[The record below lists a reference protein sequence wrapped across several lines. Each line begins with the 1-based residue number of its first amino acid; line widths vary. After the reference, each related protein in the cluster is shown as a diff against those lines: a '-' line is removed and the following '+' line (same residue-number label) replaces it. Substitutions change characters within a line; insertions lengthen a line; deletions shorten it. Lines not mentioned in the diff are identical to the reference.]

1 MSRSMAEQLEAL
13 KLVSEPAAKPVEPT
27 RPIKTKLQLKMA
39 RPNSRK
45 INPPPD
51 GKPSKLVS
59 QLPMFGVVQRVEFDR
74 GYGFISCQGP
84 PKEVFFHFS
93 RQQQKK
99 DADKAGFQNGSPILF
114 MLGSEEGKPD
124 RRAVR
129 WALAKDLNWGGS
141 EPAHDQAALDA
152 IRRSLL
158 DQVSLA
164 ELWDLLH
171 AGWYVQQRGTN
182 TPPDLDDPV
191 LEAVWFS
198 RFAAMSPDELVAERV
213 KQKLPKC
220 RFRFLDMPNVNRLLG
235 VFSNQ
240 QLAAIASPRQAWM
253 NAVATLGAF
262 WQPQNRQ
269 RLLEWHLLCND
280 GSIAPDWSR
289 WFPAREPFEAT
300 VARFLIAQGLH
311 GDGATRI
318 WVHTLIDND
327 LLDQSDLVQW
337 VGDSD
342 AEAVAAFEK
351 LSCQSQQKFWAM
363 WVAKPSRLQAA
374 LDVTPTAAVTLLRT
388 VTLAV
393 DLETD
398 GEEIWE
404 LGCARNGQ
412 KELLSATKQ
421 AGELA
426 DAMLQLAQR
435 IQAAPLMVGHNLLAW
450 DWPIISQHTRLAQP
464 PLLWDTLL
472 VQYLL
477 EPQART
483 HALGSNHH
491 ADDDALAAL
500 RLFDSQATR
509 MPASFVGDLLTG
521 RYEDFPAL
529 LTEMG
534 SLVDGCTY
542 AAKMPDFLQPFCE
555 TTAVLVLPEDR
566 LREAAWIPGITVVSA
581 NPEENLAIEW
591 LQVDVAK
598 LEAELQG
605 ELGEHPA
612 ALVLLA
618 VARRALAQDIALRFG
633 MVPPWL
639 LDACQALD
647 LALRRACV
655 QPLAGN
661 GLKLAPLPRD
671 MAWLLARSPKEFQLV
686 GIKGEVLVFDKQNR
700 AALPLLEATRGQKAS
715 PLMRINTGVQQQ
727 QVWLQ
732 ADRPALLLDKL
743 AGWQSFCTVV
753 LPKGFPG
760 VQTVSLQGGVRTAPL
775 RPLLATRR
783 TMALYPNALDQ
794 AGYWTE
800 VIRTFLELANA
811 LPAAVPILLVSST
824 GSTKLVELLANGL
837 AEIQGRLVQPNY
849 RSRLEHLRRAAKL
862 KFALVDK
869 VESWPHWQALAETAG
884 VSLLPVVEAL
894 PIEQWFA
901 AAQALLPESVG
912 DAGDQI
918 GVDAGDHASQMLEED
933 DGQDDAPDLDDGDTD
948 VVASETTSATASQKS
963 AVSPVKA
970 GDLLQRLTE
979 LTSANLQNWM
989 QETGLDKSSQPVRLM
1004 DARAAGLGRALQTCV
1019 DLVALQG
1026 EPLPQREIERLQ
1038 GVFEEMQ
1045 VERKPAPDDFAT
1057 MERFLTQHWQPN
1069 PEERR
1074 PPLVGFK
1081 PSQKPAMEAICTRAN
1096 DVLVALPTGEGKSV
1110 LFQVPAL
1117 CRGIN
1122 NRRLTLVLSPLK
1134 TLMRDQ
1140 VNRLHKQGFFET
1152 VDYLNSDRPAHEI
1165 ADMLQG
1171 VLDHRI
1177 VLLYVAPERL
1187 RSAVFVQVLHQ
1198 RVESDG
1204 GLEYAVVDETHC
1216 VNQWGY
1222 QFRPDYFHALHL
1234 LLHEFR
1240 EGSESQMT
1248 PMLMMSATVTDF
1260 DGKQLREMLTTAT
1273 ALGQPGLPFVKKP
1286 DGFVQ
1291 PLQSHIH
1298 VQAVRA
1304 QGNIND
1310 RDAFEQVLDGR
1321 MPTIRKAIQ
1330 AASDNH
1336 RDTGQRS
1343 AVLIFVTRR
1352 DHAEKL
1358 AQHLSNIGCKNVDF
1372 FHAGLDAATR
1382 EEVQQRFSDG
1392 QVNVLVATKAFGM
1405 GMDIPDI
1412 HWAIHLGPPAFLE
1425 DYLQEVG
1432 RIGRGAAERAKAKLT
1447 QLQAILLFSAD
1458 DFESL
1463 RNSRARSAVHL
1474 ATVKKFY
1481 DSICANAQPVDNQ
1494 WLALVPQD
1502 GFDPPSHPAARR
1514 MVATQLRLALYW
1526 LERAGC
1532 IHLQGLVPR
1541 LLPVTLNSAALERI
1555 AAGGGRLGL
1564 VAQVIL
1570 GVEELPRQVTP
1581 ATQPEGVLDAV
1592 GNWLG
1597 RALARLG
1604 DLVGYWL
1611 GGVPTG
1617 SAVPTTVRTVSSN
1630 QGPALGEAVVNVSQI
1645 MLRCGIESVGDAMA
1659 CLVDLEQRGA
1669 LTLKRNFQFAPRL
1682 LAQEQPDDIRKLF
1695 DAVDRAH
1702 DELTKRLG
1710 KQATHRFLPAELMLG
1725 WVPPSV
1731 SAGQSANFQ
1740 AAFDWGVVCLSRVS
1754 GIRLKQVVEAD
1765 QSVRWEARL
1774 ATAQAPNVK
1783 TCSHQTLTIAQAV
1796 FKILRPRANGENSVV
1811 SLSELVNA
1819 TRDALPGKRFR
1830 VSELKKAL
1838 SLLSALRLV
1847 SLSAEL
1853 LPMSYVLSLDSLHT
1867 DLSQHAKLWEE
1878 LEDVNRMSE
1887 LRNDAM
1893 EIFANLPSEAQSGFV
1908 EGYFAQT
1915 GSAGME
1921 SFLDKQVGE
1930 IDDQGNGEL
1939 SQFIRAK
1946 REQLRATEVTQ
1957 FLDVYK
1963 KSQEPNQWEA
1973 IKHPFDQHLL
1983 VNAGPG
1989 AGKTAVLVG
1998 RIVHLIREQGIQ
2010 PTEII
2015 VLAFNRAV
2023 VFEIRKR
2030 VRDLFRTLGYGAYVK
2045 RLRVYTFHALA
2056 MRSMALADVGHPQQD
2071 GLLSLFAKRLESD
2084 KPFRNQV
2091 AGGCRS
2097 ILVDEYQDMTEDIYQ
2112 IIRQLH
2118 FGSGQSAGVMAI
2130 GDDDQDI
2137 LRWQRPNNE
2146 FSEVYFEKFEVDF
2159 GGSNLRKLSL
2169 KVNFRSGIDIV
2180 NQSQKMISEI
2190 LEGNQHSRRIKDFQL
2205 HARQDPVMSNV
2216 HRIEWRY
2223 QDAPQSVGWR
2233 YWNAPQALEYVRQ
2246 LCEQLGSADTAS
2258 LAILC
2263 RTNAE
2268 VAQAHRELVR
2278 VLPDL
2283 AAQGAVNYRVAN
2295 LRHVGLWLELLDQ
2308 EAQRQNQALTDDL
2321 RQELLTKYRQQH
2333 VNIPEV
2339 RQPHPNHVQLDDL
2352 WRLCLAEQSFPHLS
2366 DLIRFIR
2373 ELQLDELGRLLGA
2386 QTNSARRVVS
2396 TIHKV
2401 KGLEFDQVIVLP
2413 SDSRFSRAGAGLPNM
2428 AMDAAEEAR
2437 LLYVAMTRAKQR
2449 LTYFVGE
2456 REYAWGV
2463 RTPRPFPGVQAR
2475 GRILCG
2481 SHDEVWLSWAM
2492 IVINNHNPDPDA
2504 CQLYI
2509 ETQVCIGDVIR
2520 LGGNGGGA
2528 GMALWHLAAT
2538 GARRQVGYLAAAV
2551 GPGNPHQADLRVSAV
2566 ARFRPG
2572 DADGNLPIN
2581 LAASV
2586 RAREWG
2592 YVVLVSGQ
2600 LS

>member
-1 MSRSMAEQLEAL
+1 MNRSMAEQLEAL
-13 KLVSEPAAKPVEPT
+13 KLLPEPAVKPVEPT
-27 RPIKTKLQLKMA
+27 RPIKAKQRLKMS

-45 INPPPD
+45 INPSPG

-74 GYGFISCQGP
+74 GFGFISCQGP

-93 RQQQKK
+93 RQQQKR

-129 WALAKDLNWGGS
+129 WALAKDLNWGVN
-141 EPAHDQAALDA
+141 EPAHDQAGLDA

-158 DQVSLA
+158 DQLSLA

-171 AGWYVQQRGTN
+171 AGWYVQQRGGN

-191 LEAVWFS
+191 LEAVWLH

-235 VFSNQ
+235 AFSNQ
-240 QLAAIASPRQAWM
+240 QLVAIVPPKQAWM
-253 NAVATLGAF
+253 NAVTTLGAF
-262 WQPQNRQ
+262 WQPQSRQ

-280 GSIAPDWSR
+280 GAIAPDWSR

-300 VARFLIAQGLH
+300 VARFLIAQGLR

-318 WVHTLIDND
+318 WVHALIDND
-327 LLDQSDLVQW
+327 LLDQSDLEHW

-342 AEAVAAFEK
+342 AEAVAAFDK
-351 LSCQSQQKFWAM
+351 LPCQYQQKFWAM
-363 WVAKPSRLQAA
+363 WVAMPSRLQAA
-374 LDVTPTAAVTLLRT
+374 LDVTPTAAATLLRT

-404 LGCARNGQ
+404 LGCARNRQ
-412 KELLSATKQ
+412 KELLFVANQ

-426 DAMLQLAQR
+426 DGMLQLALR
-435 IQAAPLMVGHNLLAW
+435 IQAAPLLVGHNLLAW
-450 DWPIISQHTRLAQP
+450 DWPIISQHIRLAQP

-500 RLFDSQATR
+500 RLFESQVTHL
-509 MPASFVGDLLTG
+509 PASFVGDLLTG

-529 LTEMG
+529 LNEMG
-534 SLVDGCTY
+534 SLVDVSTY
-542 AAKMPDFLQPFCE
+542 ATKLPELLRPFSK
-555 TTAVLVLPEDR
+555 TTAVLVLIEDR
-566 LREAAWIPGITVVSA
+566 LRDVAWVPGITVVSA
-581 NPEENLAIEW
+581 NPQENLSIEW

-598 LEAELQG
+598 LVAELQS

-639 LDACQALD
+639 LDACPALD

-655 QPLAGN
+655 QPIAGN
-661 GLKLAPLPRD
+661 GLKVAPLPRD

-686 GIKGEVLVFDKQNR
+686 GIKSDVLVFDRQAR
-700 AALPLLEATRGQKAS
+700 AALPLLDATKGHRAG
-715 PLMRINTGVQQQ
+715 PLMRISTSVPQQ

-753 LPKGFPG
+753 LPKGLPG
-760 VQTVSLQGGVRTAPL
+760 VQTLSPSVSARKALP

-811 LPAAVPILLVSST
+811 LPAAMPILLVSST

-837 AEIQGRLVQPNY
+837 AEIQGRVVQPNY

-869 VESWPHWQALAETAG
+869 VEFWPQWQALAEMAG

-901 AAQALLPESVG
+901 AAQALLPESV
-912 DAGDQI
+912 DDDQI
-918 GVDAGDHASQMLEED
+918 GVDAGDHASQMLEEEG
-933 DGQDDAPDLDDGDTD
+933 GQDDAPDLDDGDTD
-948 VVASETTSATASQKS
+948 VVTSEPTLATASRKF
-963 AVSPVKA
+963 ALFPVKA
-970 GDLLQRLTE
+970 GDLLQRLTD

-989 QETGLDKSSQPVRLM
+989 QEMGLDQSDHPVRLI
-1004 DARAAGLGRALQTCV
+1004 DARAAGLGRALQTCAN
-1019 DLVALQG
+1019 LVALQCD
-1026 EPLPQREIERLQ
+1026 PLPQTAIERLQ
-1038 GVFEEMQ
+1038 GVFEAMQ
-1045 VERKPAPDDFAT
+1045 VERKLAPDDFST
-1057 MERFLTQHWQPN
+1057 MEQFLIQHWQPKL
-1069 PEERR
+1069 EQKR

-1081 PSQKPAMEAICTRAN
+1081 PSQKPAMEAICTHAN
-1096 DVLVALPTGEGKSV
+1096 DVLVSLPTGEGKSV

-1134 TLMRDQ
+1134 ALMRDQ
-1140 VNRLHKQGFFET
+1140 VVRLHKQGFFET

-1165 ADMLQG
+1165 VDVLQG

-1222 QFRPDYFHALHL
+1222 QFRPDYFHAMHL

-1240 EGSESQMT
+1240 KGSEAQMT

-1260 DGKQLREMLTTAT
+1260 DTKQLRELLTTAVR
-1273 ALGQPGLPFVKKP
+1273 LGQPALPFVKRP

-1291 PLQSHIH
+1291 PLQSHIQ
-1298 VQAVRA
+1298 VRAVRA

-1310 RDAFEQVLDGR
+1310 RDTFEQVLDDR
-1321 MPTIRKAIQ
+1321 MPTITETIH

-1358 AQHLSNIGCKNVDF
+1358 AQRLSKAGYKKVEF

-1382 EEVQQRFSDG
+1382 EEVQQCFADG

-1432 RIGRGAAERAKAKLT
+1432 RIGRGATERAKAKLT

-1463 RNSRARSAVHL
+1463 RNARARSAVHL
-1474 ATVKKFY
+1474 ATVQKFY
-1481 DSICANAQPVDNQ
+1481 ASICANAQPVDNQ

-1514 MVATQLRLALYW
+1514 MMATQLRLALYW

-1532 IHLQGLVPR
+1532 IHFQGLMPR
-1541 LLPVTLNSAALERI
+1541 LLPVTLNSVVLKGI
-1555 AAGGGRLGL
+1555 ADGDGKQGL

-1570 GVEELPRQVTP
+1570 GVEELPRQGTP
-1581 ATQPEGVLDAV
+1581 ATQPDGVLEVV

-1597 RALARLG
+1597 RALSRLS

-1611 GGVPTG
+1611 GGATSV
-1617 SAVPTTVRTVSSN
+1617 SATPSMAQTVSTN
-1630 QGPALGEAVVNVSQI
+1630 QRPASGEAVINVSQI
-1645 MLRCGIESVGDAMA
+1645 MLRCGIESVGEAMA
-1659 CLVDLEQRGA
+1659 CLVELEQRGA
-1669 LTLKRNFQFAPRL
+1669 LELKRNFQFAPRL
-1682 LAQEQPDDIRKLF
+1682 LAQEPPDDIRKLF
-1695 DAVDRAH
+1695 DAVGRAH
-1702 DELTKRLG
+1702 DELTKRLS
-1710 KQATHRFLPAELMLG
+1710 KQGTHRFLPSELMLD
-1725 WVPPSV
+1725 WVPLVV
-1731 SAGQSANFQ
+1731 SAGQSSNYQ
-1740 AAFDWGVVCLSRVS
+1740 AAFDWGVLCLTRVS
-1754 GIRLKQVVEAD
+1754 GIRLRQVVEAD
-1765 QSVRWEARL
+1765 QSVRWEACL
-1774 ATAQAPNVK
+1774 VAAQVPNIKVR
-1783 TCSHQTLTIAQAV
+1783 SHQALAIAQAV
-1796 FKILRPRANGENSVV
+1796 FKILRPRANGENAVV
-1811 SLSELVNA
+1811 SLSELVNT
-1819 TRDALPGKRFR
+1819 TRDALPEKRFR
-1830 VSELKKAL
+1830 ESELKKAL

-1853 LPMSYVLSLDSLHT
+1853 LPMSYVLSLESLHN
-1867 DLSQHAKLWEE
+1867 DLSQHPKLWEE

-1893 EIFANLPSEAQSGFV
+1893 EIFANLPTDAQSGFI

-1915 GSAGME
+1915 GSAGLE
-1921 SFLDKQVGE
+1921 SYLDKQIGE
-1930 IDDQGNGEL
+1930 IDDQGDGEL
-1939 SQFIRAK
+1939 SQFIRVK

-1957 FLDVYK
+1957 FLDVYR

-1998 RIVHLIREQGIQ
+1998 RIVHLIRVQRLQ
-2010 PTEII
+2010 PSEII

-2030 VRDLFRTLGYGAYVK
+2030 VRDLFRTLGYGAYVR

-2056 MRSMALADVGHPQQD
+2056 MRSMALADVGHPAQD
-2071 GLLSLFAKRLESD
+2071 GLLSLFAKRLAND

-2118 FGSGQSAGVMAI
+2118 LGSGQSAGVMAI

-2137 LRWQRPNNE
+2137 LRWQRPNKE
-2146 FSEVYFEKFEVDF
+2146 FSEVYFENFEVDF
-2159 GGSNLRKLSL
+2159 GGKNLQKLSL

-2180 NQSQKMISEI
+2180 NQSQQMISEI
-2190 LEGNQHSRRIKDFQL
+2190 LRGNQHSCRIKDFQL
-2205 HARQDPVMSNV
+2205 HARQDPVMSSV

-2223 QDAPQSVGWR
+2223 QDAPQVVGWR
-2233 YWNAPQALEYVRQ
+2233 YWNRSQALEYVRQ
-2246 LCEQLGSADTAS
+2246 LCEQFDSTDTAS
-2258 LAILC
+2258 LAVLC

-2268 VAQAHRELVR
+2268 VAQTHRELVR

-2283 AAQGAVNYRVAN
+2283 AAQGAVNYQVAN

-2308 EAQRQNQALTDDL
+2308 EARGQNRALTDGL
-2321 RQELLTKYRQQH
+2321 KQALLTKYRQQH
-2333 VNIPEV
+2333 AVIPEV
-2339 RQPHPNHVQLDDL
+2339 RRPHPNDVQLDDL
-2352 WRLCLAEQSFPHLS
+2352 WRLCLSEQSFPHLS
-2366 DLIRFIR
+2366 DLTRFIR

-2413 SDSRFSRAGAGLPNM
+2413 KVDPGF
-2428 AMDAAEEAR
+2428 
-2437 LLYVAMTRAKQR
+2437 
-2449 LTYFVGE
+2449 
-2456 REYAWGV
+2456 
-2463 RTPRPFPGVQAR
+2463 RTK
-2475 GRILCG
+2475 I
-2481 SHDEVWLSWAM
+2481 
-2492 IVINNHNPDPDA
+2492 
-2504 CQLYI
+2504 
-2509 ETQVCIGDVIR
+2509 
-2520 LGGNGGGA
+2520 
-2528 GMALWHLAAT
+2528 
-2538 GARRQVGYLAAAV
+2538 
-2551 GPGNPHQADLRVSAV
+2551 
-2566 ARFRPG
+2566 
-2572 DADGNLPIN
+2572 
-2581 LAASV
+2581 
-2586 RAREWG
+2586 
-2592 YVVLVSGQ
+2592 
-2600 LS
+2600 